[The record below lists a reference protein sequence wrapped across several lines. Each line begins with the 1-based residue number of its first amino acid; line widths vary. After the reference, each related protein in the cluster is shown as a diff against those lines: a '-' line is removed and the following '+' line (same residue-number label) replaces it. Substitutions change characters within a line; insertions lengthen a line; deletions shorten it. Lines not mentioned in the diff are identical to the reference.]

1 MHWRHNPKI
10 TEADMQMPSAV
21 FALLPDTVLDEVEEF
36 MERQKER
43 KEEVSCSM
51 CVFQL
56 QVLLSNYSVRVPK
69 AREAD
74 V

>member
-1 MHWRHNPKI
+1 
-10 TEADMQMPSAV
+10 MQMPSAV

-43 KEEVSCSM
+43 KEEVSCRM

-74 V
+74 VV